1 MWNCENI
8 ATTNTQFPIGNI
20 GNWIWQHSHIGN
32 IAAKPPL
39 ALVISIISYLH
50 IFTFA
55 YSASAADSDFV
66 DLFDGHT
73 LNGWKING
81 GSAEYRVEGGTVWHT
96 RGKKTKGRGWVAS
109 NDELVAK
116 VRDAKGGWNTV
127 STIAVGDR
135 IVNRINGFET
145 FDIVDPICEKTGKLG
160 LQLHGGADNEMR
172 FKDWEVMP
180 VESWMLPYIQ
190 R

>member
-32 IAAKPPL
+32 IAVKPPL

-55 YSASAADSDFV
+55 YSASAADSGFV
-66 DLFDGHT
+66 DLFDGRT

-81 GSAEYRVEGGTVWHT
+81 GSAEYRVEDGTVWHT

-127 STIAVGDR
+127 STIAVGDH

-145 FDIVDPICEKTGKLG
+145 FDIVDPICEKIGKLG

-180 VESWMLPYIQ
+180 MESWMLPYIQ